1 MKMSRAQRVILTN
14 MCLIEDGKGNVV
26 MQVRDPKRYPW
37 SGYALPGGHI
47 EAHEGL
53 VESVIREVK
62 EETGLNI
69 KNPQLVGMKH
79 WYTKE
84 DERYLVFLYRTSD
97 FEGEMHSTDEGE
109 IKWVARKDLPNLDLA
124 YDMLNLLRVF
134 EEDNLNELF
143 YRERLKDDFLREFW

>member
-1 MKMSRAQRVILTN
+1 MSRAQSVILTN
-14 MCLIEDGKGNVV
+14 MCLIEDENGNVV
-26 MQVRDPKRYPW
+26 MQVRDPKRYSW

-62 EETGLNI
+62 EETGLTI

-84 DERYLVFLYRTSD
+84 DERYLVFLYRASD
-97 FEGEMHSTDEGE
+97 FDGEIHSTEEGE
-109 IKWVARKDLPNLDLA
+109 IKWVDRKDLPNLDLA

-134 EEDNLNELF
+134 EEDDLNELF

>member
-1 MKMSRAQRVILTN
+1 MSRAQSVILTN
-14 MCLIEDGKGNVV
+14 MCLIEDENGNVV
-26 MQVRDPKRYPW
+26 MQVRDPKRYSW

-62 EETGLNI
+62 EETGLTI

-84 DERYLVFLYRTSD
+84 DERYLVFLYRASD
-97 FEGEMHSTDEGE
+97 FDGEIHSTEEGE
-109 IKWVARKDLPNLDLA
+109 IKWVARKDLTNLDLA

-134 EEDNLNELF
+134 EEDDLNELF

>member
-1 MKMSRAQRVILTN
+1 MSRAQRVILTN
-14 MCLIEDGKGNVV
+14 MCLIEDGQGNVV
-26 MQVRDPKRYPW
+26 MQIRDPKRYSW

-62 EETGLNI
+62 EETGLVI

-84 DERYLVFLYRTSD
+84 DERYLVFLYRTSE
-97 FEGEMHSTDEGE
+97 FEGDIHSTNEGE
-109 IKWVARKDLPNLDLA
+109 IKWVPRKDLPNLDLA

-134 EEDNLNELF
+134 EEENLNELF